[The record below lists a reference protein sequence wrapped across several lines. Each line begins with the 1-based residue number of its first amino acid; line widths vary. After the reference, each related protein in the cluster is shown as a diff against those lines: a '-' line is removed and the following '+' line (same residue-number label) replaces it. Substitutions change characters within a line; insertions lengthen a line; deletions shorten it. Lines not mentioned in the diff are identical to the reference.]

1 MVLTYAEEV
10 LGYIG
15 GSLMAM
21 GKGGPK
27 PQIHVCAQHKTTF
40 ELRQFFVI
48 SHILQLSREKILVTL
63 TKNG

>member
-21 GKGGPK
+21 GKGDPNLK
-27 PQIHVCAQHKTTF
+27 FMYVHNTKLLSNCANFLSFHTF
-40 ELRQFFVI
+40 FSYLERK
-48 SHILQLSREKILVTL
+48 S
-63 TKNG
+63 

>member
-27 PQIHVCAQHKTTF
+27 PQIHVYVHNTKLLSNCANFLSFHTF
-40 ELRQFFVI
+40 FSYLERK
-48 SHILQLSREKILVTL
+48 S
-63 TKNG
+63 